1 MGVLGLTLI
10 DRGGLMMWPLLILSV
25 IGFVLT
31 VERALY
37 LHRRHIR
44 TVDFVGGIKNLLEKR
59 RLIEALTVCE
69 DTPVPVSSMIKAA
82 LLHYDREE
90 GEMRGAIQTAALVQI
105 PLLERRIG
113 TILAIARIAPLIGLL
128 GTVLGMLR
136 SFGSYL
142 DNEATYANVR
152 VLVEGFTQALITTAT
167 GLAIA
172 VVAYIAYHFLHGRV
186 RALVHD
192 MEWVGNDIMQ
202 FLLRDFPE
210 ESSESEGEGESE
222 GGSSV

>member
-1 MGVLGLTLI
+1 M
-10 DRGGLMMWPLLILSV
+10 
-25 IGFVLT
+25 
-31 VERALY
+31 
-37 LHRRHIR
+37 
-44 TVDFVGGIKNLLEKR
+44 EKR

-69 DTPVPVSSMIKAA
+69 DTPVPVASMIKAA

-90 GEMRGAIQTAALVQI
+90 GEMRGAIQSAALVQI

-136 SFGSYL
+136 SFSSYL
-142 DNEATYANVR
+142 DDEATYANVS

-172 VVAYIAYHFLHGRV
+172 IVAYIAYHFLHGRV
-186 RALVHD
+186 RALIHD

-202 FLLRDFPE
+202 FLLRDLPE
-210 ESSESEGEGESE
+210 ESGESEVEGESE
-222 GGSSV
+222 GVRSV